1 MESLYSQEK
10 VEKAVE
16 AVFDAVEPLGVNL
29 LELAQA
35 AKAVYVSCEMQIAVN
50 MRDAEEQRE
59 ATLNR
64 LREAL

>member
-1 MESLYSQEK
+1 MDTLYDQAK

-16 AVFDAVEPLGVNL
+16 AVFEAVEPLEVNL

-59 ATLNR
+59 ATLKR